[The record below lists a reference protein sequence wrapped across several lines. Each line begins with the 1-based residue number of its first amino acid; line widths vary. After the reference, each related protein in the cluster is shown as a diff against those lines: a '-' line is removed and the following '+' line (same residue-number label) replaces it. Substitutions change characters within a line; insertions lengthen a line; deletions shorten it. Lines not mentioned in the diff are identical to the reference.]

1 MLRCIEDLIEA
12 RVDKAAAAD
21 QYAALQQLELER
33 NYPARIQKLEDDL
46 EKLLYSIQ
54 NKTSD
59 LDNLSSGYYQNME
72 MAEAELSKLKEAFRG
87 LLEQFTEYA
96 NTKYGI
102 TNEVAIYSK
111 LLDFEHER
119 LQAVT
124 QKVDIIIF
132 NERWLRIQ

>member
-72 MAEAELSKLKEAFRG
+72 MAEAELSKLKEALRG

-96 NTKYGI
+96 NTKYCV

-111 LLDFEHER
+111 LLDFEQER
-119 LQAVT
+119 LKAVT
-124 QKVDIIIF
+124 QKVGMKIF
-132 NERWLRIQ
+132 NQ